1 MKHLIWV
8 FCVLTLI
15 SCQKD
20 QAEPVELPS
29 ALAYTPNSLQMMQG
43 TTKSSAT
50 PSIKGTAPITYSL
63 TSSPANSGIT
73 INAQGV
79 IEVANT
85 VTANTYN
92 ISVTATNSGGST
104 KFDNVYTVVV
114 TPPVFPA
121 SNLAYSPN
129 TLTITEGNTGTS
141 ASPTVSGTAPF
152 TFAVSSA
159 PASNAISINNQ
170 GVISVANTIAKGTYT
185 LSVSAT
191 NAGGTTNFANIYTVT
206 VNAAP
211 IAPANLTYVP
221 ASLSITQGNTSN
233 SSTPSVQGTA
243 PITFSVSTS
252 PTNNAITI
260 NAQGVINVANTSP
273 AGTFLVS
280 VQASNSVG
288 NTTFTNVY
296 TVTVNAPTTF
306 NTDIQPLIASKCTPC
321 HVAGG
326 SQQNFTV
333 YNNAKTKIT
342 SILDRI
348 QRAQGSAGA
357 MPQGGPALSTAE
369 INLIKKWQTDGL
381 KEQ

>member
-1 MKHLIWV
+1 M
-8 FCVLTLI
+8 T
-15 SCQKD
+15 
-20 QAEPVELPS
+20 
-29 ALAYTPNSLQMMQG
+29 QG
-43 TTKSSAT
+43 TTQSSAT

-79 IEVANT
+79 INVANT

-92 ISVTATNSGGST
+92 ISITATNAGGST
-104 KFDNVYTVVV
+104 KFDNVYTVTV
-114 TPPVFPA
+114 TPQVFPA

-129 TLTITEGNTGTS
+129 ALTITEGNAGTS
-141 ASPTVSGTAPF
+141 ATPTISGTAPF
-152 TFAVSSA
+152 TFAVSSV
-159 PASNAISINNQ
+159 PTTNLITINNQ
-170 GVISVANTIAKGTYT
+170 GVINIANTIAKGTYT

-191 NAGGTTNFANIYTVT
+191 NASGTTNFPNVYTVT

-211 IAPANLTYVP
+211 IAPANLTYIP
-221 ASLSITQGNTSN
+221 ASLSVLQGNTSN

-243 PITFSVSTS
+243 PITFSISSTS

-280 VQASNSVG
+280 VQASNNVG
-288 NTTFTNVY
+288 NTNFANVY

-306 NTDIQPLIASKCTPC
+306 INDIQPLIASRCTPC

-333 YNNAKTKIT
+333 YTNAKSKIT
-342 SILDRI
+342 NILDRI
-348 QRAQGSAGA
+348 QRSAGSAGA

-381 KEQ
+381 KE